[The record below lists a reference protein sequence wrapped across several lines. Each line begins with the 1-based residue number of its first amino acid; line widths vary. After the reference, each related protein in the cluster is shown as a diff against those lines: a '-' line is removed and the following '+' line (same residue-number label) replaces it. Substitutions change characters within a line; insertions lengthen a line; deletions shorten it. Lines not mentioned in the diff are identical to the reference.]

1 MNFTQNAAGAILSN
15 VPIVPTSTVA
25 STIISTSLDTQ
36 GYPVR
41 VAANGDVAVGVGAT
55 VLVQLYRYAGLTST
69 AIGNPQTI
77 VGQAANT
84 AQGFSIE
91 TIDSTTTGS
100 YTYAL
105 NLVQSNSLTSWGT
118 YSGNVI
124 NALELRGTQG
134 PTGPNPDG
142 VGPMNYVQTVT
153 PSTLTDVPVVASA
166 ADASTIVSAP
176 FQTLGN
182 PVRVAAMGDV
192 IAGMGGSLIVQF
204 YRYLG
209 AVSTAIGSPYTLV
222 AGAANQ
228 SQGFSLE
235 TIDSAAPGAYT
246 YALNLIQS
254 NGTTTW
260 GAYSGAVLNA
270 VELRGAKGPT
280 GSQGATGST
289 GPTGPNLTTSNNV
302 FSGTNAFTNTVTISS
317 LTASTVGDLALS
329 VTNVSTQNTQIVQ
342 TATSNPTTS
351 YTTMQALHSNT
362 VGSGITY
369 NTLALNPSGGN
380 VGIGLLAPQTTLH
393 VFNTTADMTSAPD
406 GGSNIGQLLLRNSKT
421 GTTPYSMTVG
431 VDQSTGVGYLNA
443 AGNGAYQSICLNTR
457 GGNVGIGTSNPSS
470 ILQVNGTAAV
480 NALLMNAGGT
490 AFQVARASG
499 AGSGVIT
506 GTITFPFT
514 FTNVPT
520 VTATISSASNT
531 QVFSVNVSNV
541 TTTGFTYTKMFCSIS
556 GGGGGAAEEFHW
568 IAIG

>member
-1 MNFTQNAAGAILSN
+1 MTGFTGLIGPTGPAANGFGAMNFAQNAGSILTN
-15 VPIVPTSTVA
+15 VPTVPTGTVQ
-25 STIISTSLDTQ
+25 STIISTALQTQ

-41 VAANGDVAVGVGAT
+41 VAANGDVALTAGTTAR
-55 VLVQLYRYAGLTST
+55 VQLYRYLGLTST
-69 AIGNPQTI
+69 AIGNSQTI

-91 TIDSTTTGS
+91 TIDSTTTGN

-105 NLVQSNSLTSWGT
+105 NLIQSNGVTSWGA

-124 NALELRGTQG
+124 NALELRGALG

-142 VGPMNYVQTVT
+142 VGPMNYAQTVT
-153 PSTLTDVPVVASA
+153 PSILTNVPIVASA
-166 ADASTIVSAP
+166 ATASTVVSAAL
-176 FQTLGN
+176 QTQGN

-192 IAGMGGSLIVQF
+192 IPGMGGSLIVQF

-209 AVSTAIGSPYTLV
+209 AISTAIGSPYTLV

-235 TIDSAAPGAYT
+235 TIDSAAPGNYT

-270 VELRGAKGPT
+270 VELRGAR
-280 GSQGATGST
+280 GSTGATGAT
-289 GPTGPNLTTSNNV
+289 GAAAPNLLISNNV

-317 LTASTVGDLALS
+317 LVTSTVGNLLLA
-329 VTNVSTQNTQIVQ
+329 VTNVSTQNTQMVQ

-351 YTTMQALHSNT
+351 YTTIQALHSNT
-362 VGSGITY
+362 AGSGITY

-380 VGIGLLAPQTTLH
+380 VG
-393 VFNTTADMTSAPD
+393 V
-406 GGSNIGQLLLRNSKT
+406 
-421 GTTPYSMTVG
+421 GT
-431 VDQSTGVGYLNA
+431 N
-443 AGNGAYQSICLNTR
+443 
-457 GGNVGIGTSNPSS
+457 NPSS
-470 ILQVNGTAAV
+470 LLQVNGTAAV

-490 AFQVARASG
+490 AFQIARANN
-499 AGSGVIT
+499 AGSGIVS
-506 GTITFPFT
+506 GSITFPFT
-514 FTNVPT
+514 FTNVPA
-520 VTATISSASNT
+520 VTTSISSASNT

-541 TTTGFTYTKMFCSIS
+541 TTTGFSYVKTYYFVSGAS
-556 GGGGGAAEEFHW
+556 GGPASEGFHW